1 MSVTGTPTVT
11 ERGVG
16 AARAHREGVP
26 KVSGEF
32 EFASDLHRSD
42 ALFGATLRS
51 PHASARIRSIDVTP
65 ALSIPGVRC
74 ALTHRDVPGR
84 PTYGLEVPDQP
95 VLAADRVRYHGEP
108 VAIVAADT
116 PVLARRAVRAIAVDY
131 EPLEALTDPEA
142 AIAPGAPPLHP
153 DGNVLR
159 RVWVRHGPDAG
170 LERTDDLVVVEGTYE
185 VGMQDQAFLGPEAGL
200 AEPTPDGG
208 VSLDVATQWL
218 HVDRA
223 QMALSLGLPEEKVH
237 LRLAGV
243 GGAFG
248 GREDLSVQIHAAMLA
263 LRTGRPVK
271 MAYARE
277 ESFLGHVHRHP
288 ARLHYVHAA
297 DRDGRLRWVRVRVVF
312 DGGAYASSSRAV
324 CLNAASTAIG
334 PYRCPAAR
342 IEAIIAYTNNPPCG
356 AMRGFGAVQT
366 CFAYEAQMDRLAEAL
381 ELGPIE
387 LRLRNAAEAD
397 DELPTGQRFGT
408 PAPAAELLKRLADH
422 PVPDLP
428 IGSTF
433 SGEAAAASEPSD
445 LRRGIGWAIGF
456 KNVGFSDGFDEN
468 STARVRLEAAPD
480 GLAVTVHTAACEVG
494 QGLVTVQDQIART
507 ELPAAAVHIHT
518 ADTAVGN
525 AGSSSASR
533 QSWMTGGA
541 VRDACR
547 AARAELV
554 RSACELA
561 GCEEDDVTLEEGGAR
576 TPAGLLPWD
585 EVIGPEAIEATR
597 VFRPRATEPLDEN
610 GQGDAHFAFAYAAHR
625 AIVDVDPE
633 LGIVRLVEMATT
645 QDVGRAVNP
654 LAVEGQVAGGIV
666 QGIGLALME
675 ELVVQD
681 GRVLNGSFTDY
692 LLPTALDVPRIRLEA
707 LELEHPDSPYG
718 LIGVGEAPTIASTAA
733 IAAAVRDA
741 TGAEV
746 TRVPIRPEHL
756 AARTAPPRARGPR
769 RARPSPGR

>member
-1 MSVTGTPTVT
+1 MSVTGTPRVT

-51 PHASARIRSIDVTP
+51 PHAAALIRSVDVTP

-74 ALTHRDVPGR
+74 ALSHRDVPGR

-95 VLAADRVRYHGEP
+95 ALA
-108 VAIVAADT
+108 
-116 PVLARRAVRAIAVDY
+116 
-131 EPLEALTDPEA
+131 DPEE
-142 AIAPGAPPLHP
+142 AIAPGAPLLHP

-159 RVWVRHGPDAG
+159 RVQVRHGPDAG

-208 VSLDVATQWL
+208 GRLDVATQWL

-237 LRLAGV
+237 LQLAGV

-297 DRDGRLRWVRVRVVF
+297 DADGRLRWVRVRVVF

-342 IEAIIAYTNNPPCG
+342 VEAIVAYTNNPPCG

-366 CFAYEAQMDRLAEAL
+366 CFAYEAQMDKLAEAL

-397 DELPTGQRFGT
+397 DVLPTGQRFGT
-408 PAPAAELLKRLADH
+408 PPPTAELLRRLADH
-422 PVPDLP
+422 PGPD
-428 IGSTF
+428 
-433 SGEAAAASEPSD
+433 
-445 LRRGIGWAIGF
+445 
-456 KNVGFSDGFDEN
+456 
-468 STARVRLEAAPD
+468 
-480 GLAVTVHTAACEVG
+480 
-494 QGLVTVQDQIART
+494 
-507 ELPAAAVHIHT
+507 
-518 ADTAVGN
+518 
-525 AGSSSASR
+525 
-533 QSWMTGGA
+533 
-541 VRDACR
+541 
-547 AARAELV
+547 
-554 RSACELA
+554 
-561 GCEEDDVTLEEGGAR
+561 
-576 TPAGLLPWD
+576 
-585 EVIGPEAIEATR
+585 
-597 VFRPRATEPLDEN
+597 
-610 GQGDAHFAFAYAAHR
+610 
-625 AIVDVDPE
+625 
-633 LGIVRLVEMATT
+633 
-645 QDVGRAVNP
+645 
-654 LAVEGQVAGGIV
+654 
-666 QGIGLALME
+666 
-675 ELVVQD
+675 
-681 GRVLNGSFTDY
+681 
-692 LLPTALDVPRIRLEA
+692 
-707 LELEHPDSPYG
+707 
-718 LIGVGEAPTIASTAA
+718 
-733 IAAAVRDA
+733 
-741 TGAEV
+741 
-746 TRVPIRPEHL
+746 
-756 AARTAPPRARGPR
+756 
-769 RARPSPGR
+769 RPS

>member
-1 MSVTGTPTVT
+1 VSITTIPGVT

-16 AARAHREGVP
+16 ARRPHREGVP

-32 EFASDLHRSD
+32 EFASDLHRND

-51 PHASARIRSIDVTP
+51 PHASALIRSIDVTP
-65 ALSIPGVRC
+65 ALRMPGVRC

-116 PVLARRAVRAIAVDY
+116 PFQARRAAAAVAVEY
-131 EPLEALTDPEA
+131 EPLDPLTDPEE
-142 AIAPGAPPLHP
+142 AIAPGAPSLHP

-159 RVWVRHGPDAG
+159 HVHVRHGPDEL
-170 LERTDDLVVVEGTYE
+170 LERADDLVVVEGTYE
-185 VGMQDQAFLGPEAGL
+185 IGMQDQAFLGPEAGL

-208 VSLDVATQWL
+208 VTLDVATQWL
-218 HVDRA
+218 HIDRA
-223 QMALSLGLPEEKVH
+223 QMALSLGLPEEKVQ

-271 MAYARE
+271 MAYGRE

-297 DRDGRLRWVRVRVVF
+297 DRDGRLRWVRARVLF

-324 CLNAASTAIG
+324 VLNAASTATG

-342 IEAIIAYTNNPPCG
+342 VEAIMAYTNNPPCG

-366 CFAYEAQMDRLAEAL
+366 CFAYEAQMDKLAVAL
-381 ELGPIE
+381 GLTPIE
-387 LRLRNAAEAD
+387 IRLRNAADEN
-397 DELPTGQRFGT
+397 DELPTGQRFGR
-408 PAPAAELLKRLADH
+408 PAPSAELLRRLAEH
-422 PVPDLP
+422 PLPDLP
-428 IGSTF
+428 IGATF
-433 SGEAAAASEPSD
+433 SGEAAAASRPSD
-445 LRRGIGWAIGF
+445 LRRGVGWAIGF

-494 QGLVTVQDQIART
+494 QGLVTIQDQIART

-533 QSWMTGGA
+533 QTWMTGGA
-541 VRDACR
+541 VREACR

-554 RSACELA
+554 RSACALA
-561 GCEEDDVTLEEGGAR
+561 ACAEDDVTLEDDGAR
-576 TPAGLLPWD
+576 TPAGLLPWA
-585 EVIGPEAIEATR
+585 EVIGLEPIEATR
-597 VFRPRATEPLDEN
+597 VFRPRPTEPLDEN

-625 AIVDVDPE
+625 AVVDVDPE
-633 LGIVRLVEMATT
+633 LGIVRVVEMSTT

-675 ELVVQD
+675 EIVVQD

-733 IAAAVRDA
+733 VAAAVRDA

-746 TRVPIRPEHL
+746 ARVPIRPEQL
-756 AARTAPPRARGPR
+756 AAESTG
-769 RARPSPGR
+769 

>member
-1 MSVTGTPTVT
+1 MSVTTPPRVT

-16 AARAHREGVP
+16 AARPHREGVP
-26 KVSGEF
+26 KVAGEF
-32 EFASDLHRSD
+32 EFASDLHRND
-42 ALFGATLRS
+42 ALFGATRRS
-51 PHASARIRSIDVTP
+51 PHASARINSVDVTP
-65 ALSIPGVRC
+65 ALRIPGVRS

-116 PVLARRAVRAIAVDY
+116 PLLARRAAVAIEVDY
-131 EPLEALTDPEA
+131 EPLDALTDPEE

-159 RVWVRHGPDAG
+159 RVHVRHGPG
-170 LERTDDLVVVEGTYE
+170 EWLERTDDLVVVEGTYE
-185 VGMQDQAFLGPEAGL
+185 IGMQDQAFLGPEAGL

-208 VSLDVATQWL
+208 VRLDVATQWL
-218 HVDRA
+218 HIDRS

-271 MAYARE
+271 MAYGRE

-297 DRDGRLRWVRVRVVF
+297 DADGRLRWVRVRVVF

-324 CLNAASTAIG
+324 CLNAASTAVG

-342 IEAIIAYTNNPPCG
+342 VEAIVAYTNNPPCG

-366 CFAYEAQMDRLAEAL
+366 CFAYEAQMDKLAAAVGL
-381 ELGPIE
+381 APIE
-387 LRLRNAAEAD
+387 LRLRNAAEEH

-408 PAPAAELLKRLADH
+408 PAPSAELLRRLAEH
-422 PVPDLP
+422 PLPGLP
-428 IGSTF
+428 IGATF
-433 SGEAAAASEPSD
+433 SGEAAAASQPSD
-445 LRRGIGWAIGF
+445 LRRGVGWAIGF

-468 STARVRLEAAPD
+468 SSARVRLEAAAD

-518 ADTAVGN
+518 ADTAAGN

-547 AARAELV
+547 AARVELV

-561 GCEEDDVTLEEGGAR
+561 GCAEEDVTLEEEGVR
-576 TPAGLLPWD
+576 TPAGLLAWY
-585 EVIGPEAIEATR
+585 EVIGPQPIEATR

-610 GQGDAHFAFAYAAHR
+610 GQGNTHFAFAYAAHR
-625 AIVDVDPE
+625 AVVDVDVE
-633 LGIVRLVEMATT
+633 LGIVRVVEMATT

-681 GRVLNGSFTDY
+681 GRILNGSFTDY

-733 IAAAVRDA
+733 VAAAVRDA
-741 TGAEV
+741 TGADV
-746 TRVPIRPEHL
+746 RRVPIRPEHL
-756 AARTAPPRARGPR
+756 VADLSAG
-769 RARPSPGR
+769 G

>member
-1 MSVTGTPTVT
+1 
-11 ERGVG
+11 
-16 AARAHREGVP
+16 
-26 KVSGEF
+26 
-32 EFASDLHRSD
+32 
-42 ALFGATLRS
+42 
-51 PHASARIRSIDVTP
+51 
-65 ALSIPGVRC
+65 
-74 ALTHRDVPGR
+74 
-84 PTYGLEVPDQP
+84 
-95 VLAADRVRYHGEP
+95 VLAGDRVRYYGEP

-116 PVLARRAVRAIAVDY
+116 PVVARRAARAIEVAY
-131 EPLEALTDPEA
+131 EPLEAMTDPEE
-142 AIAPGAPPLHP
+142 AIAPGAPLLHP

-159 RVWVRHGPDAG
+159 RVQVRHGPDAG

-208 VSLDVATQWL
+208 VRLDVATQWL

-237 LRLAGV
+237 LQLAGV

-297 DRDGRLRWVRVRVVF
+297 DRDGRLRWMRVRVVF

-342 IEAIIAYTNNPPCG
+342 VEAIVAYTNNPPCG

-366 CFAYEAQMDRLAEAL
+366 CFAYEAQMDKLAEAL
-381 ELGPIE
+381 ELGAIE
-387 LRLRNAAEAD
+387 LRLRNAADQD
-397 DELPTGQRFGT
+397 DVLPTGQRFGT
-408 PAPAAELLKRLADH
+408 PAPTAELLRRLADH

-433 SGEAAAASEPSD
+433 SGEAAAASQPSD
-445 LRRGIGWAIGF
+445 LRRGMGWAIGF

-468 STARVRLEAAPD
+468 STARVQLDAAPD

-541 VRDACR
+541 VREACR

-554 RSACELA
+554 RAACERG
-561 GCEEDDVTLEEGGAR
+561 GCDEDDVTLEDRGAR

-585 EVIGPEAIEATR
+585 DVIGREPIEAIR

-625 AIVDVDPE
+625 AIVDVDVE

-675 ELVVQD
+675 ELIVKD

-741 TGAEV
+741 TGAGV

-756 AARTAPPRARGPR
+756 AG
-769 RARPSPGR
+769 SSGG

>member
-1 MSVTGTPTVT
+1 MSVTTPPRVT

-16 AARAHREGVP
+16 AARPHREGVP
-26 KVSGEF
+26 KVAGEF
-32 EFASDLHRSD
+32 EFASDLHRND

-51 PHASARIRSIDVTP
+51 PHASARIRSVDVTP
-65 ALSIPGVRC
+65 ALRIPGVRC

-116 PVLARRAVRAIAVDY
+116 PLLARRATAAIEVDY
-131 EPLEALTDPEA
+131 EPLEALTDPEE

-159 RVWVRHGPDAG
+159 RVHVRHGLDEWLA
-170 LERTDDLVVVEGTYE
+170 RTDALVVVEGTYE
-185 VGMQDQAFLGPEAGL
+185 IGMQDQAFLGPEAGL

-208 VSLDVATQWL
+208 VKLDVATQWL
-218 HVDRA
+218 HVDRS

-271 MAYARE
+271 MAYGRE

-297 DRDGRLRWVRVRVVF
+297 DTDGRLRWVRVRVVF

-342 IEAIIAYTNNPPCG
+342 VEAIVAYTNNPPCG

-366 CFAYEAQMDRLAEAL
+366 CFAYEAQMDKLAAAVGL
-381 ELGPIE
+381 TPIE
-387 LRLRNAAEAD
+387 IRLCNAADED
-397 DELPTGQRFGT
+397 DELPTGQRFGR
-408 PAPAAELLKRLADH
+408 PAPSAELLRRLADH
-422 PVPDLP
+422 PLPDLP
-428 IGSTF
+428 IGATF
-433 SGEAAAASEPSD
+433 SGEAAAASQPSD
-445 LRRGIGWAIGF
+445 LRRGVGWAIGF

-541 VRDACR
+541 VREACR

-554 RSACELA
+554 RSGCELA
-561 GCEEDDVTLEEGGAR
+561 GCAEEDVTLEGKGVR

-585 EVIGPEAIEATR
+585 EVIGPEPIEAIR

-625 AIVDVDPE
+625 AVVDVDVE
-633 LGIVRLVEMATT
+633 LGIVRVVEMATT

-733 IAAAVRDA
+733 VAAAVRDA
-741 TGAEV
+741 TGADV

-756 AARTAPPRARGPR
+756 VAAAGVA
-769 RARPSPGR
+769 

>member
-1 MSVTGTPTVT
+1 
-11 ERGVG
+11 
-16 AARAHREGVP
+16 
-26 KVSGEF
+26 
-32 EFASDLHRSD
+32 
-42 ALFGATLRS
+42 
-51 PHASARIRSIDVTP
+51 
-65 ALSIPGVRC
+65 
-74 ALTHRDVPGR
+74 
-84 PTYGLEVPDQP
+84 
-95 VLAADRVRYHGEP
+95 
-108 VAIVAADT
+108 
-116 PVLARRAVRAIAVDY
+116 
-131 EPLEALTDPEA
+131 
-142 AIAPGAPPLHP
+142 
-153 DGNVLR
+153 
-159 RVWVRHGPDAG
+159 
-170 LERTDDLVVVEGTYE
+170 
-185 VGMQDQAFLGPEAGL
+185 
-200 AEPTPDGG
+200 
-208 VSLDVATQWL
+208 
-218 HVDRA
+218 
-223 QMALSLGLPEEKVH
+223 
-237 LRLAGV
+237 
-243 GGAFG
+243 
-248 GREDLSVQIHAAMLA
+248 
-263 LRTGRPVK
+263 
-271 MAYARE
+271 MAYGRE

-297 DRDGRLRWVRVRVVF
+297 DADGRLHWVRARVLF

-324 CLNAASTAIG
+324 VLNAASTATG

-342 IEAIIAYTNNPPCG
+342 VEAIMAYTNNPPCG

-366 CFAYEAQMDRLAEAL
+366 CFAYEAQMDKLAAAVGL
-381 ELGPIE
+381 TPIE
-387 LRLRNAAEAD
+387 IRLRNAADED

-408 PAPAAELLKRLADH
+408 PAPSAELLRRLADH
-422 PVPDLP
+422 PLPDLP
-428 IGSTF
+428 VGATF
-433 SGEAAAASEPSD
+433 SGEAAAASRPSD
-445 LRRGIGWAIGF
+445 LRRGVGWAIGF

-468 STARVRLEAAPD
+468 SSARVRLEAAPD

-561 GCEEDDVTLEEGGAR
+561 GCAEDDVTLEVEGVR
-576 TPAGLLPWD
+576 TPAGLLQWD
-585 EVIGPEAIEATR
+585 EVIGPEPIEATR

-610 GQGDAHFAFAYAAHR
+610 GQGNTHFAFAYAAHR
-625 AIVDVDPE
+625 AVVDVDPE
-633 LGIVRLVEMATT
+633 LGIVRVVEMSTT

-675 ELVVQD
+675 EIVVQD

-733 IAAAVRDA
+733 VAAAVRDA
-741 TGAEV
+741 TGADIR
-746 TRVPIRPEHL
+746 RVPIRPEHL
-756 AARTAPPRARGPR
+756 VAAVGVV
-769 RARPSPGR
+769 

>member
-1 MSVTGTPTVT
+1 MTTTTTPRVT

-16 AARAHREGVP
+16 TARPHREGVP
-26 KVSGEF
+26 KVAGEF
-32 EFASDLHRSD
+32 EFASDLHRND

-51 PHASARIRSIDVTP
+51 PHASALIRSIDVTA
-65 ALSIPGVRC
+65 ALRMPGVRC

-108 VAIVAADT
+108 VAIVAADS
-116 PVLARRAVRAIAVDY
+116 PFQARRAAAAIAVEY
-131 EPLEALTDPEA
+131 EPLEPLTDPEE
-142 AIAPGAPPLHP
+142 AIAPGTPPLHP

-159 RVWVRHGPDAG
+159 HVHVRHGPDEL

-185 VGMQDQAFLGPEAGL
+185 IGMQDQAFLGPEAGL

-208 VSLDVATQWL
+208 VTLDVATQWL
-218 HVDRA
+218 HIDRA
-223 QMALSLGLPEEKVH
+223 QMALSLGLPEEKVQ

-271 MAYARE
+271 MAYGRE

-297 DRDGRLRWVRVRVVF
+297 DRDGRLRWVRARVLF

-324 CLNAASTAIG
+324 VLNAASTATG

-342 IEAIIAYTNNPPCG
+342 VEAIMAYTNNPPCG

-366 CFAYEAQMDRLAEAL
+366 CFAYEAQMDKLAEAL
-381 ELGPIE
+381 GLTPIE
-387 LRLRNAAEAD
+387 IRLRNAADED
-397 DELPTGQRFGT
+397 DELPTGQRFGR
-408 PAPAAELLKRLADH
+408 PAPSAELLRRLADH
-422 PVPDLP
+422 PLPDLP
-428 IGSTF
+428 IGATF
-433 SGEAAAASEPSD
+433 SGEAAAASQPSD
-445 LRRGIGWAIGF
+445 LRRGVGWAIGF

-468 STARVRLEAAPD
+468 STARVLLEAAPD

-494 QGLVTVQDQIART
+494 QGLVTIQDQIART

-533 QSWMTGGA
+533 QTWMTGGA

-547 AARAELV
+547 AVRAELV

-561 GCEEDDVTLEEGGAR
+561 GCAEDEVTLEPGGAR

-585 EVIGPEAIEATR
+585 EVIGLEPIEATR

-625 AIVDVDPE
+625 AVVDVDPE
-633 LGIVRLVEMATT
+633 LGIVRVVEIATT

-675 ELVVQD
+675 EIVVQD

-733 IAAAVRDA
+733 VAAAVRAA
-741 TGAEV
+741 TGAAV

-756 AARTAPPRARGPR
+756 VADLSAV
-769 RARPSPGR
+769 

>member
-1 MSVTGTPTVT
+1 MSVTRTPRVT

-16 AARAHREGVP
+16 TARPHREGVP

-32 EFASDLHRSD
+32 EFASDLHRND

-51 PHASARIRSIDVTP
+51 PHPSALIRSVDVAP

-116 PVLARRAVRAIAVDY
+116 PVLARRAARAIEVDY
-131 EPLEALTDPEA
+131 EVLEALTDPEE

-159 RVWVRHGPDAG
+159 RVQVRHGPDAG

-208 VSLDVATQWL
+208 VSLEVATQWL

-223 QMALSLGLPEEKVH
+223 QMALSLGLPEEKIH

-297 DRDGRLRWVRVRVVF
+297 DRDGRLRWMRVRVVF

-342 IEAIIAYTNNPPCG
+342 VEAIIAYTNNPPCG

-366 CFAYEAQMDRLAEAL
+366 CFAYEAQMDKLAEAL

-387 LRLRNAAEAD
+387 LRLRNAADED
-397 DELPTGQRFGT
+397 DVLPTGQRFGR
-408 PAPAAELLKRLADH
+408 PAPTAELLRRLADH

-433 SGEAAAASEPSD
+433 SGEAAAASQPSD
-445 LRRGIGWAIGF
+445 LRRGMGWAIGF

-468 STARVRLEAAPD
+468 STARVQLDAAPD

-541 VRDACR
+541 VREACR

-561 GCEEDDVTLEEGGAR
+561 GCAEDDVTLEDGGAR

-585 EVIGPEAIEATR
+585 DVIGPEPIEATR

-625 AIVDVDPE
+625 AIVDVDVE

-675 ELVVQD
+675 ELVLQD

-718 LIGVGEAPTIASTAA
+718 LIGVGEAPTLASTAA

-741 TGAEV
+741 TGAGV

-756 AARTAPPRARGPR
+756 AGSRPPRPQAAAR
-769 RARPSPGR
+769 

>member
-1 MSVTGTPTVT
+1 MSVTGTPRVT

-16 AARAHREGVP
+16 ASRSHREGVP
-26 KVSGEF
+26 KVAGEF

-51 PHASARIRSIDVTP
+51 PHASALIRSIDVTP

-95 VLAADRVRYHGEP
+95 VLAGERVRYHGEP

-116 PVLARRAVRAIAVDY
+116 PVLARRALRAIEVEY

-159 RVWVRHGPDAG
+159 QVNVRHGPDAG

-208 VSLDVATQWL
+208 VRLDVATQWL

-237 LRLAGV
+237 LQLAGV

-297 DRDGRLRWVRVRVVF
+297 DRDGRLRWMRVRVVF

-342 IEAIIAYTNNPPCG
+342 VEAIVAYTNNPPCG

-366 CFAYEAQMDRLAEAL
+366 CFAYEAQMDKLAEAL
-381 ELGPIE
+381 ELGPVE
-387 LRLRNAAEAD
+387 LRLRNAADAD
-397 DELPTGQRFGT
+397 DVLPTGQRFGT
-408 PAPAAELLKRLADH
+408 PAPTAELLRRLADH

-433 SGEAAAASEPSD
+433 SGEAAAASQPSD

-468 STARVRLEAAPD
+468 STARVMAEAAPD

-507 ELPAAAVHIHT
+507 ELPATAVHIHT

-547 AARAELV
+547 AVRDELV

-561 GCEEDDVTLEEGGAR
+561 GCAEDDVTLEGGGAR
-576 TPAGLLPWD
+576 TPAGLHPWD
-585 EVIGPEAIEATR
+585 EVIGREPIEATR
-597 VFRPRATEPLDEN
+597 VFRPRTTEPLDEN

-625 AIVDVDPE
+625 AIVDVDVE

-675 ELVVQD
+675 ELVVRD

-746 TRVPIRPEHL
+746 KRVPIRPEHL
-756 AARTAPPRARGPR
+756 AGSRPQRPQAAAR
-769 RARPSPGR
+769 

>member
-1 MSVTGTPTVT
+1 MSVTGTPRVI

-16 AARAHREGVP
+16 VARPHREGVP

-51 PHASARIRSIDVTP
+51 PHASALIRSIDVTS

-74 ALTHRDVPGR
+74 ALTHADVPGR

-95 VLAADRVRYHGEP
+95 VLAGERVRYHGEP

-116 PVLARRAVRAIAVDY
+116 PVLARRAVRAIEVAY
-131 EPLEALTDPEA
+131 EPLEVLTDPEE

-159 RVWVRHGPDAG
+159 RVQVRHGPDAG
-170 LERTDDLVVVEGTYE
+170 LEWTDDLVVVEATYE

-208 VSLDVATQWL
+208 VRLDVATQWL

-237 LRLAGV
+237 LQLAGV

-297 DRDGRLRWVRVRVVF
+297 DRDGRLRWMRVRVVF

-342 IEAIIAYTNNPPCG
+342 VEAIVAYTNNPPCG

-366 CFAYEAQMDRLAEAL
+366 CFAYEAQMDKLAEAL

-387 LRLRNAAEAD
+387 LRLRNAADED
-397 DELPTGQRFGT
+397 DVLPTGQRFGT
-408 PAPAAELLKRLADH
+408 PAPTAELLTRLADH

-433 SGEAAAASEPSD
+433 SGEAAAASQPSD
-445 LRRGIGWAIGF
+445 LRRGMGWAIGF

-468 STARVRLEAAPD
+468 STARVLLEAAAD

-518 ADTAVGN
+518 ADTSVGN

-541 VRDACR
+541 VREACR

-554 RSACELA
+554 RAACERA
-561 GCEEDDVTLEEGGAR
+561 GCGEDDVTLEDGGAR

-585 EVIGPEAIEATR
+585 DVIGLEPIEATR

-610 GQGDAHFAFAYAAHR
+610 GQGDTHFAFAYAAHR
-625 AIVDVDPE
+625 AIVDVDVE
-633 LGIVRLVEMATT
+633 LGIVRLVEIATT

-718 LIGVGEAPTIASTAA
+718 LIGVGEVPTIASTAA

-741 TGAEV
+741 TGADV

-756 AARTAPPRARGPR
+756 AGSR
-769 RARPSPGR
+769 PGRPQAAAR

>member
-1 MSVTGTPTVT
+1 M
-11 ERGVG
+11 
-16 AARAHREGVP
+16 H
-26 KVSGEF
+26 
-32 EFASDLHRSD
+32 
-42 ALFGATLRS
+42 
-51 PHASARIRSIDVTP
+51 
-65 ALSIPGVRC
+65 
-74 ALTHRDVPGR
+74 
-84 PTYGLEVPDQP
+84 
-95 VLAADRVRYHGEP
+95 
-108 VAIVAADT
+108 
-116 PVLARRAVRAIAVDY
+116 
-131 EPLEALTDPEA
+131 
-142 AIAPGAPPLHP
+142 
-153 DGNVLR
+153 
-159 RVWVRHGPDAG
+159 VRHGPDEW

-185 VGMQDQAFLGPEAGL
+185 IGMQDQAFLGPEAGL

-208 VSLDVATQWL
+208 IRLDVATQWL
-218 HVDRA
+218 HIDRS

-271 MAYARE
+271 MAYGRE

-297 DRDGRLRWVRVRVVF
+297 DADGRLRWVRARVLF

-324 CLNAASTAIG
+324 VLNAASTATG

-342 IEAIIAYTNNPPCG
+342 VEAIMAYTNNPPCG

-366 CFAYEAQMDRLAEAL
+366 CFAYEAQMDKLAAAVGL
-381 ELGPIE
+381 TPIE
-387 LRLRNAAEAD
+387 IRLRNAADED

-408 PAPAAELLKRLADH
+408 PAPSAELLRRLADH
-422 PVPDLP
+422 PLPDLP
-428 IGSTF
+428 VGATF
-433 SGEAAAASEPSD
+433 SGEAAAASRPSD
-445 LRRGIGWAIGF
+445 LRRGVGWAIGF

-468 STARVRLEAAPD
+468 SSARVRLEAAPD

-561 GCEEDDVTLEEGGAR
+561 GCAEDDVTLEVEGVR
-576 TPAGLLPWD
+576 TPAGLLQWD
-585 EVIGPEAIEATR
+585 EVIGPEPIEATR

-610 GQGDAHFAFAYAAHR
+610 GQGNTHFAFAYAAHR
-625 AIVDVDPE
+625 AVVDVDPE
-633 LGIVRLVEMATT
+633 LGIVRVVEMSTT

-675 ELVVQD
+675 EIVVQD

-733 IAAAVRDA
+733 VAAAVRDA
-741 TGAEV
+741 TGADIR
-746 TRVPIRPEHL
+746 RVPIRPEHL
-756 AARTAPPRARGPR
+756 VAAVGVV
-769 RARPSPGR
+769 

>member
-1 MSVTGTPTVT
+1 MSVTTPPGVT
-11 ERGVG
+11 KRGVG
-16 AARAHREGVP
+16 ASRTHREGVP
-26 KVSGEF
+26 KVAGEF

-42 ALFGATLRS
+42 ALFGGTLRS
-51 PHASARIRSIDVTP
+51 PHASALIRSIDVTP
-65 ALSIPGVRC
+65 ALRMPGVRC

-95 VLAADRVRYHGEP
+95 VLAIDRVRYHGEP

-116 PVLARRAVRAIAVDY
+116 AFQARRAAAAIEVEY
-131 EPLEALTDPEA
+131 EPLEPLTDPEV
-142 AIAPGAPPLHP
+142 AIAPGAPLLHP

-159 RVWVRHGPDAG
+159 HVHVRHGPAEL
-170 LERTDDLVVVEGTYE
+170 LERTDDLVVIEGTYE
-185 VGMQDQAFLGPEAGL
+185 IGMQDQAFLGPEAGL

-208 VSLDVATQWL
+208 VRLDVATQWL

-223 QMALSLGLPEEKVH
+223 QMALSLDLPEEKVH

-263 LRTGRPVK
+263 MRAGRPVK
-271 MAYARE
+271 MAYGRE

-288 ARLHYVHAA
+288 ARLHCVHAA
-297 DRDGRLRWVRVRVVF
+297 DRDGRLRWVRVRVLF

-324 CLNAASTAIG
+324 VLNAASTATG

-342 IEAIIAYTNNPPCG
+342 VEAIMAYTNNPPCG

-366 CFAYEAQMDRLAEAL
+366 CFAYEAQMDKLAAAL
-381 ELGPIE
+381 ELTPIE
-387 LRLRNAAEAD
+387 IRLRNAAGED
-397 DELPTGQRFGT
+397 DELPTGQRFGR
-408 PAPAAELLKRLADH
+408 PAPSAELLRRLADH
-422 PVPDLP
+422 PLPDLP
-428 IGSTF
+428 IGATF
-433 SGEAAAASEPSD
+433 SGEAAAASKPSD
-445 LRRGIGWAIGF
+445 LRRGVGWAIGF

-468 STARVRLEAAPD
+468 SAARVLVEAAPD

-494 QGLVTVQDQIART
+494 QGLVTIQDQIART

-533 QSWMTGGA
+533 QTWMTGGA

-547 AARAELV
+547 AAREEIV
-554 RSACELA
+554 RSACELT
-561 GCEEDDVTLEEGGAR
+561 GCAEDDVILEPGGAR

-585 EVIGPEAIEATR
+585 EVIGREPIEATR

-625 AIVDVDPE
+625 AVVDVDPE
-633 LGIVRLVEMATT
+633 LGIVRVVEIATT

-675 ELVVQD
+675 EIVVQD

-692 LLPTALDVPRIRLEA
+692 LLPTALDVPRIRLEV

-733 IAAAVRDA
+733 VAAAVRAA

-746 TRVPIRPEHL
+746 ARVPIRPEHL
-756 AARTAPPRARGPR
+756 VAELSAA
-769 RARPSPGR
+769 

>member
-1 MSVTGTPTVT
+1 MSVTTPPRVT

-16 AARAHREGVP
+16 AARPHREGVP
-26 KVSGEF
+26 KVAGEF
-32 EFASDLHRSD
+32 EFASDLHRND

-51 PHASARIRSIDVTP
+51 PHASARIRSVDVTP
-65 ALSIPGVRC
+65 ALRIPGVRC

-108 VAIVAADT
+108 VAIAAAGT
-116 PVLARRAVRAIAVDY
+116 PLLARRAAAAIEVEY
-131 EPLEALTDPEA
+131 EPLEALTDPEE

-159 RVWVRHGPDAG
+159 RVHVRHGPDES

-185 VGMQDQAFLGPEAGL
+185 IGMQDQAFLGPEAGL

-208 VSLDVATQWL
+208 IRLDVATQWL
-218 HVDRA
+218 HIDRS

-271 MAYARE
+271 MAYGRE

-297 DRDGRLRWVRVRVVF
+297 DADGRLRWVRARVLF

-324 CLNAASTAIG
+324 VLNAASTATG
-334 PYRCPAAR
+334 PYGCPAAR
-342 IEAIIAYTNNPPCG
+342 VEAIMAYTNNPPCG

-366 CFAYEAQMDRLAEAL
+366 CFAYEAQMDKLAAAVGL
-381 ELGPIE
+381 TPIE
-387 LRLRNAAEAD
+387 IRLRNAADED

-408 PAPAAELLKRLADH
+408 PAPSAELLRRLADH
-422 PVPDLP
+422 PLPDLP
-428 IGSTF
+428 VGATF
-433 SGEAAAASEPSD
+433 SGEAAAASRPSD
-445 LRRGIGWAIGF
+445 LRRGVGWAIGF

-468 STARVRLEAAPD
+468 SSARVRLEAAPD

-561 GCEEDDVTLEEGGAR
+561 GCAEDDVTLEVEGVR
-576 TPAGLLPWD
+576 TPAGLLQWD
-585 EVIGPEAIEATR
+585 EVIGPEPIEATR

-610 GQGDAHFAFAYAAHR
+610 GQGNTHFAFAYAAHR
-625 AIVDVDPE
+625 AVVDVDPE
-633 LGIVRLVEMATT
+633 LGIVRVVEMSTT

-675 ELVVQD
+675 EIVVQD

-733 IAAAVRDA
+733 VAAAVRDA
-741 TGAEV
+741 TGADIR
-746 TRVPIRPEHL
+746 RVPIRPEHL
-756 AARTAPPRARGPR
+756 VAAVGVV
-769 RARPSPGR
+769 

>member
-1 MSVTGTPTVT
+1 VSVKTPPRVT
-11 ERGVG
+11 KRGVG
-16 AARAHREGVP
+16 SVRSHREGVP

-32 EFASDLHRSD
+32 EFASDLHKD
-42 ALFGATLRS
+42 GALHGATLRS
-51 PHASARIRSIDVTP
+51 PYASARISSVDVTP
-65 ALSIPGVRC
+65 ALRMQGVHC

-95 VLAADRVRYHGEP
+95 VLAGDRVRYHGEP

-116 PVLARRAVRAIAVDY
+116 PLLARRAAAAVEVAY
-131 EPLEALTDPEA
+131 EPLEPLIDPEE

-159 RVWVRHGPDAG
+159 RVHVRHGPDEA
-170 LERTDDLVVVEGTYE
+170 LERTEDLVVIEGTYE
-185 VGMQDQAFLGPEAGL
+185 LGMQDQAFLGPEAGL

-208 VSLDVATQWL
+208 VRLDVATQWL
-218 HVDRA
+218 HIDRF
-223 QMALSLGLPEEKVH
+223 QMALSLGIPEEKVH

-263 LRTGRPVK
+263 LHTGRPVK
-271 MAYARE
+271 MAYGRE

-297 DRDGRLRWVRVRVVF
+297 DRDGRLRWMRVRVVF

-342 IEAIIAYTNNPPCG
+342 VEAIVAYTNNPPCG

-366 CFAYEAQMDRLAEAL
+366 CFAYEAQMDKLAEAL
-381 ELGPIE
+381 GLTPIE
-387 LRLRNAAEAD
+387 VRLRNAADED

-408 PAPAAELLKRLADH
+408 PAPSAELLRRLADH
-422 PVPDLP
+422 PLPDLP
-428 IGSTF
+428 VGATF
-433 SGEAAAASEPSD
+433 SGEAAAASRPSD
-445 LRRGIGWAIGF
+445 LRRGVGWAIGF

-468 STARVRLEAAPD
+468 STARVLVEAAPD

-507 ELPAAAVHIHT
+507 ELPAAAVYVHT

-533 QSWMTGGA
+533 QTWMTGGA

-547 AARAELV
+547 AARDELV

-561 GCEEDDVTLEEGGAR
+561 GCEEAAVTLEDGGAR
-576 TPAGLLPWD
+576 TPSGLFPWD
-585 EVIGPEAIEATR
+585 DVIGPQPIEATR
-597 VFRPRATEPLDEN
+597 VFRPKATEPLDEN
-610 GQGDAHFAFAYAAHR
+610 GQGEAHFAFAYAAHR
-625 AIVDVDPE
+625 AVVDVDPE
-633 LGIVRLVEMATT
+633 LGIVRVVEMATT

-675 ELVVQD
+675 EIVVRD
-681 GRVLNGSFTDY
+681 GRILNGSFTDY
-692 LLPTALDVPRIRLEA
+692 LLPTALDVPRIRLET

-733 IAAAVRDA
+733 IAAAVRAA

-756 AARTAPPRARGPR
+756 VAELSAR
-769 RARPSPGR
+769 

>member
-1 MSVTGTPTVT
+1 MSITTPRVT

-16 AARAHREGVP
+16 VARPHREGVP

-32 EFASDLHRSD
+32 EFASDLHRND

-51 PHASARIRSIDVTP
+51 PHASARIASIDVTA
-65 ALSIPGVRC
+65 ALRMSGVRC

-116 PVLARRAVRAIAVDY
+116 PALARRALAAIEVAY
-131 EPLEALTDPEA
+131 EPLEALTDPEE
-142 AIAPGAPPLHP
+142 AIAPDAPPLHP

-159 RVWVRHGPDAG
+159 RVQVNHGPEDALQPSG
-170 LERTDDLVVVEGTYE
+170 DLVVVEGTYE

-208 VSLDVATQWL
+208 VSLEVATQWL

-297 DRDGRLRWVRVRVVF
+297 DREGRLQWMRVRVVF

-342 IEAIIAYTNNPPCG
+342 VEAIVAYTNNPPCG

-366 CFAYEAQMDRLAEAL
+366 CFAYEAQMDKLAGAL
-381 ELGPIE
+381 GLDPIE
-387 LRLRNAAEAD
+387 IRLRNAADAD
-397 DELPTGQRFGT
+397 DVLPTGQVFGT
-408 PAPAAELLKRLADH
+408 PAPSAELLRRLADH
-422 PVPDLP
+422 PLPDLP
-428 IGSTF
+428 IGATF
-433 SGEAAAASEPSD
+433 SGEAAAASRPSD
-445 LRRGIGWAIGF
+445 LRRGVGWAIGF

-468 STARVRLEAAPD
+468 STARVLLEAAPD

-541 VRDACR
+541 VREACR
-547 AARAELV
+547 AVRAELV
-554 RSACELA
+554 RRACA
-561 GCEEDDVTLEEGGAR
+561 QAACAEDDVTLEMAGAH
-576 TPAGLLPWD
+576 TPAGLLPWG
-585 EVIGPEAIEATR
+585 EVIGTEPVEATR
-597 VFRPRATEPLDEN
+597 VFRPRATEPLDED

-625 AIVDVDPE
+625 AVVDVDPE
-633 LGIVRLVEMATT
+633 LGIVRVVEIATT

-675 ELVVQD
+675 EIVVQD
-681 GRVLNGSFTDY
+681 GRILNGSFTDY

-733 IAAAVRDA
+733 VAAAVRAA

-756 AARTAPPRARGPR
+756 VAELGAR
-769 RARPSPGR
+769 

>member
-1 MSVTGTPTVT
+1 MSVTSTPRVT

-51 PHASARIRSIDVTP
+51 PHASALIRSIDVTP

-95 VLAADRVRYHGEP
+95 VLAVDRVRYHGEP

-116 PVLARRAVRAIAVDY
+116 PVLARRAVRAIEVDY

-159 RVWVRHGPDAG
+159 RVHVRHGPDAG
-170 LERTDDLVVVEGTYE
+170 LERTEDLVVVEGVYE

-200 AEPTPDGG
+200 AEPTPNGG
-208 VSLDVATQWL
+208 VRLDVSTQWL

-237 LRLAGV
+237 LQLAGV

-263 LRTGRPVK
+263 MRTGRPVK

-342 IEAIIAYTNNPPCG
+342 VEAIIAYTNNPPCG

-366 CFAYEAQMDRLAEAL
+366 CFAYEAQMDKLAEAL

-397 DELPTGQRFGT
+397 DVLPTGQRFGT
-408 PAPAAELLKRLADH
+408 PAPTAELLRRLADH
-422 PVPDLP
+422 PVPDVP

-433 SGEAAAASEPSD
+433 SGEAAAASQPSD

-456 KNVGFSDGFDEN
+456 KNVGFSDGFEEN
-468 STARVRLEAAPD
+468 STARVRLEAAPE

-561 GCEEDDVTLEEGGAR
+561 GCVEDEVTLEDGGAR
-576 TPAGLLPWD
+576 TPAGLHPWD
-585 EVIGPEAIEATR
+585 EVIGREPIEATR

-741 TGAEV
+741 TGADV

-756 AARTAPPRARGPR
+756 AGSRP
-769 RARPSPGR
+769 ARPQAAAR

>member
-1 MSVTGTPTVT
+1 
-11 ERGVG
+11 
-16 AARAHREGVP
+16 
-26 KVSGEF
+26 
-32 EFASDLHRSD
+32 
-42 ALFGATLRS
+42 
-51 PHASARIRSIDVTP
+51 
-65 ALSIPGVRC
+65 
-74 ALTHRDVPGR
+74 
-84 PTYGLEVPDQP
+84 
-95 VLAADRVRYHGEP
+95 
-108 VAIVAADT
+108 
-116 PVLARRAVRAIAVDY
+116 
-131 EPLEALTDPEA
+131 
-142 AIAPGAPPLHP
+142 
-153 DGNVLR
+153 
-159 RVWVRHGPDAG
+159 
-170 LERTDDLVVVEGTYE
+170 
-185 VGMQDQAFLGPEAGL
+185 
-200 AEPTPDGG
+200 
-208 VSLDVATQWL
+208 
-218 HVDRA
+218 
-223 QMALSLGLPEEKVH
+223 
-237 LRLAGV
+237 
-243 GGAFG
+243 
-248 GREDLSVQIHAAMLA
+248 
-263 LRTGRPVK
+263 
-271 MAYARE
+271 
-277 ESFLGHVHRHP
+277 
-288 ARLHYVHAA
+288 
-297 DRDGRLRWVRVRVVF
+297 
-312 DGGAYASSSRAV
+312 
-324 CLNAASTAIG
+324 
-334 PYRCPAAR
+334 
-342 IEAIIAYTNNPPCG
+342 
-356 AMRGFGAVQT
+356 
-366 CFAYEAQMDRLAEAL
+366 MDKLAEAL

-397 DELPTGQRFGT
+397 DVLPTGQRFGT
-408 PAPAAELLKRLADH
+408 PAPAAELLTRLADH

-433 SGEAAAASEPSD
+433 SGEAAAASQPSD
-445 LRRGIGWAIGF
+445 LRRGMGWAIGF

-468 STARVRLEAAPD
+468 STARVRVEAAPD

-547 AARAELV
+547 AVREELV

-561 GCEEDDVTLEEGGAR
+561 GCGEDGVTLEDGGAR
-576 TPAGLLPWD
+576 TPAGLLPWG
-585 EVIGPEAIEATR
+585 EVIGLEPIEAIR

-625 AIVDVDPE
+625 AIVDVDVE
-633 LGIVRLVEMATT
+633 LGIVRLVEVATT

-741 TGAEV
+741 TGADV
-746 TRVPIRPEHL
+746 RRVPIRPEHL
-756 AARTAPPRARGPR
+756 TASLPQASAR
-769 RARPSPGR
+769 

>member
-1 MSVTGTPTVT
+1 VSITTTPRVT

-16 AARAHREGVP
+16 APRPHREGVP

-32 EFASDLHRSD
+32 EFASDLHRND

-51 PHASARIRSIDVTP
+51 PHASALITSIEVAP
-65 ALSIPGVRC
+65 ALRMPGVRC

-116 PVLARRAVRAIAVDY
+116 PFQARRAAAAVAVEY
-131 EPLEALTDPEA
+131 EPLDPLTDPEE
-142 AIAPGAPPLHP
+142 AIAPGAPSLHP

-159 RVWVRHGPDAG
+159 QVHVRHGPDEL
-170 LERTDDLVVVEGTYE
+170 LERADDLVAVEGAYE
-185 VGMQDQAFLGPEAGL
+185 IGMQDQAFLGPEAGL

-208 VSLDVATQWL
+208 VRLDVATQWL
-218 HVDRA
+218 HIDRA

-271 MAYARE
+271 MAYGRE

-297 DRDGRLRWVRVRVVF
+297 DRDGRLRWVRARVLF

-324 CLNAASTAIG
+324 VLNAASTATG

-342 IEAIIAYTNNPPCG
+342 VEAIMAYTNNPPCG

-366 CFAYEAQMDRLAEAL
+366 CFAYEAQMDKLAAAL
-381 ELGPIE
+381 GLTPIE
-387 LRLRNAAEAD
+387 FRLRNAADED
-397 DELPTGQRFGT
+397 DELPTGQRFGR
-408 PAPAAELLKRLADH
+408 PAPSAELLRRLAEH
-422 PVPDLP
+422 PLPDLP
-428 IGSTF
+428 IGATF
-433 SGEAAAASEPSD
+433 SGEAAAASRPSD
-445 LRRGIGWAIGF
+445 LRRGVGWAIGF

-494 QGLVTVQDQIART
+494 QGLVTIQDQIART

-533 QSWMTGGA
+533 QTWMTGGA
-541 VRDACR
+541 VREACR

-561 GCEEDDVTLEEGGAR
+561 ACAEDDVTLEDDGAR
-576 TPAGLLPWD
+576 TPAGLLPWGD
-585 EVIGPEAIEATR
+585 VIGLEPIEATR
-597 VFRPRATEPLDEN
+597 VFRPRPTAPLDEN
-610 GQGDAHFAFAYAAHR
+610 GQGDTHFAFAYAAHR
-625 AIVDVDPE
+625 AVVDVDPE
-633 LGIVRLVEMATT
+633 LGIVRVVEMSTT

-675 ELVVQD
+675 EIVIHD

-733 IAAAVRDA
+733 VAAAVRDA

-756 AARTAPPRARGPR
+756 VADLSAMR
-769 RARPSPGR
+769 